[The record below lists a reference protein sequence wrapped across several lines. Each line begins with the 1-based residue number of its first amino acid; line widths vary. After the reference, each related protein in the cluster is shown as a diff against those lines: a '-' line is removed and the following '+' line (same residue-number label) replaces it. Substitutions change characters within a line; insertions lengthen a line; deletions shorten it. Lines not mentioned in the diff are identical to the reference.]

1 MKKTAVTNNI
11 FQKGPFTASR
21 QGKQICHILY
31 IVEKILL
38 SIHFLSGVL
47 QLN

>member
-11 FQKGPFTASR
+11 FQKGPFAAF
-21 QGKQICHILY
+21 KQTDLPYILY

-38 SIHFLSGVL
+38 SIHFLSDSFE
-47 QLN
+47 